1 MEDEVCDVWE
11 LNNTRRVI
19 IKLRKNWWSCIVIC
33 LNRCSTTD
41 ASRQIRVSVEHK
53 TIYPFSRDTT
63 TSFTL
68 FQRPSRNDDQS
79 TAGPSTQQQQHSHN
93 IAIER
98 EAMSSSDIPSLL
110 LQSTDARIA
119 EAAKRVFSSHPIA
132 PTAAT
137 TTSIA
142 TRPLTTSPPHYS
154 HQGEQRNKTVSVA
167 ASTLTACAS
176 TESSKHTVMKKR
188 PFDNSKPTT
197 TTNNDDQF
205 DLEEDKKLS
214 STERLQRR

>member
-1 MEDEVCDVWE
+1 MQVG
-11 LNNTRRVI
+11 RY
-19 IKLRKNWWSCIVIC
+19 
-33 LNRCSTTD
+33 
-41 ASRQIRVSVEHK
+41 ASAVEHQK
-53 TIYPFSRDTT
+53 NTALTVATQPHSP
-63 TSFTL
+63 S
-68 FQRPSRNDDQS
+68 FQRPSNNDDNQS
-79 TAGPSTQQQQHSHN
+79 TAGPSTQQQHSHD
-93 IAIER
+93 ITIER
-98 EAMSSSDIPSLL
+98 ETMSSSDIPSLL

-132 PTAAT
+132 PAAAT

-142 TRPLTTSPPHYS
+142 THPLTTSLPHYS
-154 HQGEQRNKTVSVA
+154 HRGEQRNKTVSVA

-188 PFDNSKPTT
+188 PFDSSKPTT

-205 DLEEDKKLS
+205 ELEEDKKLS